1 MSAGPCSPQVSSHG
15 VALIQLL
22 LVLVVIV
29 AITLLA
35 LRMHQ
40 RSALSPVGGGA
51 AYPARAVLDK
61 VTLRVDGLKSEVDA
75 LQVAEALQQVN
86 GVASASVDYRPG
98 RPGRPGPGKVIAP
111 TLGGYAYL
119 FRMHFRRG
127 GGGSLLAFS
136 YPSGR

>member
-1 MSAGPCSPQVSSHG
+1 MSARPCSPQTSSHG
-15 VALIQLL
+15 VGLIQLL

-35 LRMHQ
+35 LRIFE
-40 RSALSPVGGGA
+40 RSTPPPVGGGA

-86 GVASASVDYRPG
+86 GVASASVDYRT
-98 RPGRPGPGKVIAP
+98 GRPGPGKVIAP

-119 FRMHFRRG
+119 FRMLFRRG